1 MKRYISLLVAVLYLA
16 PWHSLLAAPLM
27 YSGQLARTDG
37 HALEWPS
44 LRFST
49 LDADGRVLWSTR
61 VDADVLAATDTMG
74 QGQFVAVLDHGV
86 FADGRE
92 GPATEAIRHDAHS
105 LSVAVCHALPCL
117 DPIPL
122 GEPQALN
129 AVPYAVHASH
139 AAGVEPA
146 AVRSVVYQ
154 LDDMVVSQDPGPGEF
169 ATLGQ
174 ALDAL
179 RDRLLP
185 PGRDVTIHIERGVY
199 VHDAPIHFARPD
211 GHRLRINGA
220 GTDTTILRFPES
232 GGLWIEPGAF
242 LGSIDNLTIDG
253 GRALDDE
260 GEVEHRGV
268 HVRESAFARLGRGM
282 TVRGFPTSCVT
293 ATGGRVL
300 APGIA
305 IRDCNGAG
313 LFSRQGGVIVAD
325 DSRIS
330 HTDGAAV
337 LAYDFATIQCRR
349 CDLSNGREA
358 VRAGNFAHVVV
369 DEVSA
374 TDSFSRAT
382 LEAWHLGSVFARHWG
397 GPREP
402 AAADDSSVIRF

>member
-1 MKRYISLLVAVLYLA
+1 MRIILA
-16 PWHSLLAAPLM
+16 CIVLLAAAPAFAQALV
-27 YSGQLARTDG
+27 YTGQLTRLDG
-37 HALEWPS
+37 AERQWPHLKFALHDVEGV
-44 LRFST
+44 T
-49 LDADGRVLWSTR
+49 LWWTV
-61 VDADVLAATDTMG
+61 VDADVLAFTAIADEG
-74 QGQFVAVLDHGV
+74 HFVAVLDHGAL
-86 FADGRE
+86 ADGRQV
-92 GPATEAIRHDAHS
+92 PATEAIRQGAYS
-105 LSVAVCHALPCL
+105 LSVAACHALPCL

-122 GEPQALN
+122 GDPQALN

-139 AAGVEPA
+139 AAGVEPE

-154 LDDMVVSQDPGPGEF
+154 LEDLVVSQDPGPGEF
-169 ATLGQ
+169 ATLDQ
-174 ALDAL
+174 ALAAL
-179 RDRLLP
+179 QDKLLP

-199 VHDAPIHFARPD
+199 VHDAPIRFARPD

-300 APGIA
+300 APGIT
-305 IRDCNGAG
+305 IHECNGSG
-313 LFSRQGGVIVAD
+313 LYSRQGGVIVAD

-374 TDSFSRAT
+374 TDSFSRAI
-382 LEAWHLGSVFARHWG
+382 LEAWHLGSIFARPWG